1 MAVYDDVHL
10 RAALLGF
17 RPRSDAPCRKDVSAD
32 VSRDAARWRAL
43 VKSGCELV
51 RVRKGRRM
59 LWAVRPCFTS
69 YEYEIFA
76 TPEQAID
83 TMLAAKDA
91 SA

>member
-10 RAALLGF
+10 RAARLGF

-43 VKSGCELV
+43 VESGCELV